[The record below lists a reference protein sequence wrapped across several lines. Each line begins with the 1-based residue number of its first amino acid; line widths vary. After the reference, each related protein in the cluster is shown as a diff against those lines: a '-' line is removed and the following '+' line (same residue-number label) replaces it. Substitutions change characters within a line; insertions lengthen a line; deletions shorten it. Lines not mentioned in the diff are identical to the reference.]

1 MTTTKTKKIFE
12 TFKQFNDSW
21 HDYCKET
28 KEITFEDFVSDVL
41 RYNATET
48 KIILKNKEKYF
59 AK

>member
-12 TFKQFNDSW
+12 TIKQFNDSW

-28 KEITFEDFVSDVL
+28 KEITFKEFVSDVL
-41 RYNATET
+41 GYNMAET
-48 KIILKNKEKYF
+48 NTILKNKEKYF